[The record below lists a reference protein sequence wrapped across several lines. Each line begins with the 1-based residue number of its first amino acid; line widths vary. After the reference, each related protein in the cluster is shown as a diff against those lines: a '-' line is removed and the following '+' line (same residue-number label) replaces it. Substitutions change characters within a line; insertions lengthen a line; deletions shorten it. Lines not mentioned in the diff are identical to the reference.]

1 MSQSNQ
7 GWQYVSSTCVNF
19 CPRNGLLKLEVEE
32 GAGRHVGLYPTAL
45 IWTEQNRWARSCFV
59 TLPFPQKWNT
69 VHFWK
74 SGGKGKDII
83 QRWLELRVLVYFLQR
98 QNTWSLLQ
106 AEDFFSLPLSCA
118 TPSDSVTLRVGVL
131 PQQGLPIG
139 TAGLLKHVK
148 PRMCCLVEAQVEWKA
163 RGEAPERRHYLPLCA
178 LLFRVH
184 SSEPQ
189 TCTMVL
195 HWALWLG
202 LS

>member
-1 MSQSNQ
+1 M
-7 GWQYVSSTCVNF
+7 F
-19 CPRNGLLKLEVEE
+19 CDPALPTEMKHCSFLEIWGQRQRHHPTLAGAQ
-32 GAGRHVGLYPTAL
+32 GAGL
-45 IWTEQNRWARSCFV
+45 
-59 TLPFPQKWNT
+59 
-69 VHFWK
+69 
-74 SGGKGKDII
+74 
-83 QRWLELRVLVYFLQR
+83 FLAKAKYMIFATGR
-98 QNTWSLLQ
+98 R
-106 AEDFFSLPLSCA
+106 FFSLPLSCA

-195 HWALWLG
+195 H
-202 LS
+202 